1 MLTVNGIDELEEE
14 EQLPLHA
21 AQLYMVADYFVVDDL
36 KNAITA
42 HLEEHFTNKG
52 HEVQH
57 LCYLNKER
65 PNDDQEPLLS
75 EEYVGGL
82 RIAMEYVFDDRR
94 QKVLS
99 QLHQTYCTLV
109 TASSW
114 LLLTEDPFESMI
126 SQYPAL
132 VSLVFQSLMHGFGM
146 KKAILLLPF
155 QCKKCDKPI
164 GTSPTSVMASRSIGV
179 SKPRSGIADSMK
191 TKGTCFSC
199 KNR

>member
-1 MLTVNGIDELEEE
+1 MLPVNGIDELEEE

-52 HEVQH
+52 HEVQR

-94 QKVLS
+94 TSSDL
-99 QLHQTYCTLV
+99 LHSGHRILV
-109 TASSW
+109 APP
-114 LLLTEDPFESMI
+114 D
-126 SQYPAL
+126 
-132 VSLVFQSLMHGFGM
+132 
-146 KKAILLLPF
+146 
-155 QCKKCDKPI
+155 
-164 GTSPTSVMASRSIGV
+164 
-179 SKPRSGIADSMK
+179 
-191 TKGTCFSC
+191 
-199 KNR
+199 